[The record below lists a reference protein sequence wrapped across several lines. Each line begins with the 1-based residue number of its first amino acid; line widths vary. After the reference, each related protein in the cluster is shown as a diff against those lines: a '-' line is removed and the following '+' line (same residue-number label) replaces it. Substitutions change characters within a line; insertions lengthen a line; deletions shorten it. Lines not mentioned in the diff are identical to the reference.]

1 MGAAVGVVLD
11 ALDSVLSGFHAFEVD
26 CTDTSSVTT
35 TVVSHCDTT
44 CAVTT
49 TLSVAD
55 LGECELGQRL
65 SLPQMVVDGAAQV
78 SHTGCARLV
87 CSEFETTTSSAW
99 GSGGRVEGNGIGARR
114 RLTGC
119 CGYFGALGGRGI
131 CAAGEGVGRGAEQAL
146 SLPPGLLLP

>member
-11 ALDSVLSGFHAFEVD
+11 ALDSVLSGLHAFKVD
-26 CTDTSSVTT
+26 STDTSSVTT

-44 CAVTT
+44 CTVTT

-55 LGECELGQRL
+55 LCECELGQRL

-78 SHTGCARLV
+78 SHTWCARLV
-87 CSEFETTTSSAW
+87 CSEFEATASSAW
-99 GSGGRVEGNGIGARR
+99 GSGGRVESNGIGACC

-119 CGYFGALGGRGI
+119 CRYFGSLGGSSI
-131 CAAGEGVGRGAEQAL
+131 CAAGEGVG
-146 SLPPGLLLP
+146 

>member
-1 MGAAVGVVLD
+1 
-11 ALDSVLSGFHAFEVD
+11 
-26 CTDTSSVTT
+26 
-35 TVVSHCDTT
+35 VVSHRDAT

-78 SHTGCARLV
+78 SHTWCARLV
-87 CSEFETTTSSAW
+87 CSEFEATTSSAW
-99 GSGGRVEGNGIGARR
+99 GGSGRVEGNGISRR
-114 RLTGC
+114 RGSRLTGRC
-119 CGYFGALGGRGI
+119 RYFGSVGGRGI